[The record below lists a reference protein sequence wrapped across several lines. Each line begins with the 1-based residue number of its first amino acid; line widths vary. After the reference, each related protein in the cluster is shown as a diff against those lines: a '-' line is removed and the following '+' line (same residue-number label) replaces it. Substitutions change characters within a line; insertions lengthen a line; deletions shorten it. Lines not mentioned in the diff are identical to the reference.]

1 MADHVKSPPVS
12 RTKDDPGVEVPEGT
26 DGWESTWALAF
37 AGQSIAAT
45 PGERPLQ
52 KLKRKARP
60 TAADVWDAAINVEA
74 GTLDPQAVRD
84 LTNDLDADKF
94 INGSRPINENTKMA
108 EALGN
113 LCRARG
119 VSGNFCQSV
128 SSTLE
133 KAATEW
139 SDAHLPE
146 ISTWKSETRFF
157 RVSQGDHF
165 RDLELTARQLQ
176 SHGNNPY
183 VRALRKTKAASE
195 VLTLVSQER
204 GMRETLATG
213 ANELVDSLLVSR
225 RNLAN
230 VANNAIAWYF
240 QPSPVVPKKSNLL
253 SGPLLP
259 TTHTLSIG
267 GKEVMF
273 KAEVPG
279 EWKTPTAFYG
289 DSAKG
294 ETWTEALIKEA
305 AIATMQRAASTPND
319 PRAIALFGKVLEDLG
334 QQPEDLL
341 PLLIE
346 YSGSQDSYEPADHL
360 VALFKDLQL
369 LEKNPTSPGA
379 LRAVWNVA
387 QWEKAKGLES
397 LGIADTKI
405 VDVATRFKAEKDNQY
420 ASFSPHMTKGDQTT
434 ALGKIENLK
443 TMKPQGGDFSEWCS
457 ARVKL
462 EFELT
467 AFFLATAKCT
477 TEDSKTTLADWAK
490 LFSETGNFEVVG
502 SSAKTT
508 SKARTDVDNI
518 EVVDSTGEE
527 GFAASNFLN
536 FIEKAL
542 SKFEAV
548 EGDPTWDWS
557 KTSFDHH
564 LTATAALM
572 ARWEGWDGLKWSQK
586 TLSAAF
592 TPNDNSGL
600 GERLQN
606 DTDANNYGVSI
617 CLDQGNTTKFRENGF
632 KVGLSDSCT
641 PQLDFSGFE
650 AGSESADPGGQ
661 GILQR
666 WAADFVARPPTPKVP
681 NEAALFGISLA
692 AQFIPGGRVGS
703 TVTAGVIGGIV
714 YMATDGANGTAVS
727 PTTPMDAFTAA
738 SNLLYRVA
746 TTNTTNGSRLAAA
759 VAIAEALS
767 RGKLL
772 DPTLGDAVFG
782 TGVFG
787 IALWARSPNVAVLF
801 GMLLLFQLLK
811 KFFGLALGRTIR
823 GTQVRDGRARLALDN
838 VNEVVNSGTGAL
850 AVIAATLEFM
860 AAAEQ
865 TTNGSYSGWIA
876 SFFTTGVAGTGVPVD
891 AVVQFAL
898 AAPWLY
904 GYIKDRRTE
913 SECCAKLAGFVRALA
928 RSTGLTT
935 EQEERCIQS
944 LEHMSFEQYR
954 QPYMIARALYE
965 SQDRSNWPLVTII
978 YGDET
983 TNKDAAGGLQLFVYA
998 DGMGATLQA
1007 SGDVRKR
1014 LLDNLELLSGKSAEM
1029 INRGRDVIGNQ
1040 GVLTSLLTTCNASIG
1055 AHIGP
1060 IIDSLPKSTWTI
1072 VQAVLLGGVGWS
1084 NATFLQS
1091 MLANL
1096 MGRPYTLIALVVIM
1110 FRNPGFAESG
1120 VTFDAAPEPRRVLA
1134 ITSAENVDITTP
1146 FRRRMTKDLKLT
1158 TTTLYIWS
1166 NDLNYI
1172 SAAPPVV
1179 VRSTIPSNVIIVK
1192 EASITK
1198 ENVAGPL
1205 KKWLETEPAKRLV
1218 QNPLFKV
1225 NINPSMVKGEKQL
1238 IVDTVAGLLRKH
1250 RNTTKRRKAVT
1261 AAGEYLA
1268 AVNA

>member
-1 MADHVKSPPVS
+1 MSTAACINAVAPGVQAPGLAMADHVKSPPVS

-26 DGWESTWALAF
+26 DGWEVAWALTF
-37 AGQSIAAT
+37 ASQLLAAT

-52 KLKRKARP
+52 KLKTKARP
-60 TAADVWDAAINVEA
+60 TATDVWDAKTAVET
-74 GTLDPQAVRD
+74 GTLDPQTVRD

-94 INGSRPINENTKMA
+94 INGRWPIDENVKMA

-119 VSGNFCQSV
+119 VSENFCQSV
-128 SSTLE
+128 NSTLD

-146 ISTWKSETRFF
+146 ISTWRSETRLF
-157 RVSQGDHF
+157 RVYQGDHL

-176 SHGNNPY
+176 SYGNNPY

-204 GMRETLATG
+204 GMMETLATG

-225 RNLAN
+225 RNLEN
-230 VANNAIAWYF
+230 VANSAIAWYS
-240 QPSPVVPKKSNLL
+240 QPSPVVRKISNLL
-253 SGPLLP
+253 SGPLLS

-267 GKEVMF
+267 DKEVMF
-273 KAEVPG
+273 KDEVPS
-279 EWKTPTAFYG
+279 EWKTPAAFYG

-294 ETWTEALIKEA
+294 ETWTEALTKEA

-319 PRAIALFGKVLEDLG
+319 PRAIALFGKVSEDLG

-434 ALGKIENLK
+434 ALGKIKELK
-443 TMKPQGGDFSEWCS
+443 TMKTQGGDVSEWCS

-477 TEDSKTTLADWAK
+477 TEVSKTILADWAK
-490 LFSETGNFEVVG
+490 LFSESGDFEVVG
-502 SSAKTT
+502 SSGKRT
-508 SKARTDVDNI
+508 SNARMDVDNI
-518 EVVDSTGEE
+518 EVVVSTGEE
-527 GFAASNFLN
+527 GFAASNFLD
-536 FIEKAL
+536 FIETAL
-542 SKFEAV
+542 TKFEAV

-572 ARWEGWDGLKWSQK
+572 ARWGGWDGLEWSG
-586 TLSAAF
+586 SWGSVAH
-592 TPNDNSGL
+592 TPSDNSGL
-600 GERLQN
+600 GERLKN

-632 KVGLSDSCT
+632 KVGLPDSCT

-666 WAADFVARPPTPKVP
+666 GAADFVARLPTPEVS
-681 NEAALFGISLA
+681 NEFALFGISLA
-692 AQFIPGGRVGS
+692 AQFIPGRVGS

-727 PTTPMDAFTAA
+727 PTTPMAAFTAA
-738 SNLLYRVA
+738 SDLLYRVA
-746 TTNTTNGSRLAAA
+746 TENTTNGTRLAAA

-850 AVIAATLEFM
+850 AVIAATVEFM
-860 AAAEQ
+860 AAASTAAEQ
-865 TTNGSYSGWIA
+865 TPNGSYSGWFA
-876 SFFTTGVAGTGVPVD
+876 SFFTSGVAGTGVPVD

-935 EQEERCIQS
+935 EQEEGCIQS
-944 LEHMSFEQYR
+944 LEHMRFEQYR

-978 YGDET
+978 YGDKT
-983 TNKDAAGGLQLFVYA
+983 TNSDKAGGLQLFVFA
-998 DGMGATLQA
+998 NGKGAELQA
-1007 SGDVRKR
+1007 SEEVRKR
-1014 LLDNLELLSGKSAEM
+1014 LLDNLKLLFGKSAEI
-1029 INRGRDVIGNQ
+1029 INRGRDLIGDQ
-1040 GVLTSLLTTCNASIG
+1040 GVLTRLLTACNASIG
-1055 AHIGP
+1055 ANIGP
-1060 IIDSLPKSTWTI
+1060 IVDSLPKSTWTI
-1072 VQAVLLGGVGWS
+1072 VQAVLLSGVGWS
-1084 NATFLQS
+1084 NANFLQA

-1096 MGRPYTLIALVVIM
+1096 MGRPWTLIALVVIM

-1120 VTFDAAPEPRRVLA
+1120 VTFDAAPEPRRELA

-1158 TTTLYIWS
+1158 ETTLYIWS

-1172 SAAPPVV
+1172 SGAPP
-1179 VRSTIPSNVIIVK
+1179 
-1192 EASITK
+1192 TK
-1198 ENVAGPL
+1198 
-1205 KKWLETEPAKRLV
+1205 
-1218 QNPLFKV
+1218 
-1225 NINPSMVKGEKQL
+1225 S
-1238 IVDTVAGLLRKH
+1238 GLQYQ
-1250 RNTTKRRKAVT
+1250 AM
-1261 AAGEYLA
+1261 
-1268 AVNA
+1268 